1 MQSCAAALQERHH
14 ELLED
19 YGRQARV
26 VEMTRQMQ
34 KDANLA
40 VADAQH
46 AAREV
51 SIVVDVCMSGSVTC
65 DPCRSRRLHNVFA
78 VLS

>member
-1 MQSCAAALQERHH
+1 
-14 ELLED
+14 
-19 YGRQARV
+19 
-26 VEMTRQMQ
+26 MTRQMQ

-51 SIVVDVCMSGSVTC
+51 SIKMDVYKANYLLC
-65 DPCRSRRLHNVFA
+65 DPCHGTKGT
-78 VLS
+78 